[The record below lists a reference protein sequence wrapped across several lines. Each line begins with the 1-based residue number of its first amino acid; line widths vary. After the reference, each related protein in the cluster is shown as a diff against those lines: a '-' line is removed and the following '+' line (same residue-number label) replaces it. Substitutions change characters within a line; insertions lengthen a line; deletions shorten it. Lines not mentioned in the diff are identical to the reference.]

1 MPQQIPQQKGQQV
14 PIDIVKKG
22 KKIRFQGLGV
32 YGKRAAIWPVIHVFS
47 LKFPQLSSDALERDC
62 PKRRSQLQ
70 WQKAAEHRR
79 HPRSF
84 GEKSASSQERHRWPT
99 IAFPNEPQA
108 QSVWILV
115 ASPIL
120 VRLRLAGSPTTT
132 SSIKAVEDCLSTSNS
147 KLSKTSS
154 PSASAPFPDL
164 AIYSPTQN
172 GRNPLEILDKAPKL
186 WNQSCFCTLRWSRPT
201 SKGPVASWYL
211 VQMLQGQEPA
221 LRESHCTAAIS
232 K

>member
-1 MPQQIPQQKGQQV
+1 M
-14 PIDIVKKG
+14 
-22 KKIRFQGLGV
+22 
-32 YGKRAAIWPVIHVFS
+32 FS
-47 LKFPQLSSDALERDC
+47 LKFHKLSSDALERDC

-70 WQKAAEHRR
+70 WQKAAEHPR

-84 GEKSASSQERHRWPT
+84 GEKSASSQERHKWPT
-99 IAFPNEPQA
+99 IAFPNEPQT

-120 VRLRLAGSPTTT
+120 VRFRLAGSPTTT
-132 SSIKAVEDCLSTSNS
+132 LSSIKAVEDCLCTSNS

-172 GRNPLEILDKAPKL
+172 GPNPLEILDKAPKL
-186 WNQSCFCTLRWSRPT
+186 
-201 SKGPVASWYL
+201 
-211 VQMLQGQEPA
+211 
-221 LRESHCTAAIS
+221 
-232 K
+232 